1 MTINY
6 IIFTYYIYMII
17 YVCVCCDP
25 TCVIKVTASKPSQT
39 GILTGNNHAFCKQ
52 WLHTKLL
59 CKPCFMWYWWR
70 ICRLKLKYTF
80 AVVDGCFFL
89 NGISKIRNDLFHVQ
103 IRSCHGSIQLSFHY
117 GDGVPWFLLY
127 IRVILPAARNV
138 YLPFDGEWITIKKH
152 CANRE
157 IGEWFDCFNLAR
169 DQAFVQS

>member
-6 IIFTYYIYMII
+6 IIFTYYIYIYMII
-17 YVCVCCDP
+17 YACVCCDP

-80 AVVDGCFFL
+80 AVVDGCFSL
-89 NGISKIRNDLFHVQ
+89 TGYL
-103 IRSCHGSIQLSFHY
+103 RSGTTCSMFKFDHAMVPFSWVSTMAMESPDSFCTSGSFYQQQGTFIYPSMESES
-117 GDGVPWFLLY
+117 P
-127 IRVILPAARNV
+127 
-138 YLPFDGEWITIKKH
+138 
-152 CANRE
+152 
-157 IGEWFDCFNLAR
+157 
-169 DQAFVQS
+169 